1 MVFNK
6 KHCIEFEH
14 CTPQTLQ
21 AALVCATQHHRTLT
35 CKQIAERA
43 EIKLA
48 DLYAYSREGSGRH
61 IPAEKLVRLVEI
73 TGRVDLIRF
82 LVAPLGFTVV
92 QIAEA
97 STADHLRNEVMDISI
112 EAGELTKFTRDA
124 LPDGID
130 EHELESGLSIIRKL
144 ETETA
149 EAKQALIALAP
160 RRAAVHA
167 MAGGGSR

>member
-61 IPAEKLVRLVEI
+61 IPAEKLLKVVEV
-73 TGRVDLIRF
+73 TGRVDLLRF
-82 LVAPLGFTVV
+82 LLAPLGLTVV
-92 QIAEA
+92 AVAGAET
-97 STADHLRNEVMDISI
+97 TADHFRAEVTDISI

-130 EHELESGLSIIRKL
+130 EQELESGLSIIRKL

-160 RRAAVHA
+160 RRLHAV
-167 MAGGGSR
+167 SVR